1 MSEFKKRPESL
12 DEAIDEV
19 HEQVNLVEQVL
30 EEKFVLENPMYQK
43 GLVNLLGFLRQI
55 EEDLRGGGQPVTEDG
70 QARVTADEMKINLTL
85 LGKILEDETA
95 LNKDSAN
102 VGEYK
107 DGLEKLKGQL
117 EIVLGGKAAVN

>member
-1 MSEFKKRPESL
+1 MESL
-12 DEAIDEV
+12 EEMIDKV

-30 EEKFVLENPMYQK
+30 EEKSILENPMYQK

-55 EEDLRGGGQPVTEDG
+55 EEDLKNGGKTVEEDG
-70 QARVTADEMKINLTL
+70 QARVTGDDMKMNLIL

-107 DGLEKLKGQL
+107 EGLGKLKGQL
-117 EIVLGGKAAVN
+117 EIVLGGKASVN